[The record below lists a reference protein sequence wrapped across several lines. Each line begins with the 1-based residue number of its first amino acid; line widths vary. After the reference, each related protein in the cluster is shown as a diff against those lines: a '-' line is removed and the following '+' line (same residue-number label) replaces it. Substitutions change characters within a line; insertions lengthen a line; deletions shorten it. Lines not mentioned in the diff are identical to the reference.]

1 MSKAPKIVD
10 FKFIDETAPQDVIDN
25 ELDQIVNDID
35 DEPEEELIKVE
46 EKPEIDVD
54 EIFELQSKEEPEEK
68 EVEAHPVFEPPLET
82 PKPKPEPKPKKTKP
96 VKLNKDGTER
106 KKRAPLTEAEKAKRR
121 ESLKKAQAVRKQKTI
136 ERAEAKELAKKE
148 KELLKKKKI
157 KDVEKLEREVNDDE
171 EAEPPPQNRLKGDP
185 GLTKE
190 DLVKAQY
197 DAIMAYENLR
207 KERKAEKKK
216 QQLIEQEQQKM
227 MNKIHQATVGYRYG
241 DGSNRFDRCY

>member
-10 FKFIDETAPQDVIDN
+10 FKFIDENAPQDIIDN
-25 ELDQIVNDID
+25 ELDEIVNDQD
-35 DEPEEELIKVE
+35 NDSEPEELIRVE

-54 EIFELQSKEEPEEK
+54 EIFELQSQEPEDEP
-68 EVEAHPVFEPPLET
+68 EAHPVFEPPLET
-82 PKPKPEPKPKKTKP
+82 PKPKSEPQPKRTKP

-136 ERAEAKELAKKE
+136 ERAEARDLAKKE

-157 KDVEKLEREVNDDE
+157 KDVEKLEREVNDE

-216 QQLIEQEQQKM
+216 KQLVEQEQQKM
-227 MNKIHQATVGYRYG
+227 MNKIHQATVGYRYR
-241 DGSNRFDRCY
+241 DGSNRFDGCY

>member
-10 FKFIDETAPQDVIDN
+10 FKFVDENAPQDIIDN
-25 ELDQIVNDID
+25 ELDEIVNDQD
-35 DEPEEELIKVE
+35 NDSEPEELIRVE

-54 EIFELQSKEEPEEK
+54 EIFELQSQEPEDEP
-68 EVEAHPVFEPPLET
+68 EAHPVFEPPLET
-82 PKPKPEPKPKKTKP
+82 PKPKSKPQSPKRTKP

-136 ERAEAKELAKKE
+136 ERAEVKELAKKE

-157 KDVEKLEREVNDDE
+157 KDVEKLEREVNDE

-190 DLVKAQY
+190 DLMKSQY
-197 DAIMAYENLR
+197 EAIMAYEKLR

-227 MNKIHQATVGYRYG
+227 MSRIHQATVGYRYG
-241 DGSNRFDRCY
+241 DGSNRFDGCY